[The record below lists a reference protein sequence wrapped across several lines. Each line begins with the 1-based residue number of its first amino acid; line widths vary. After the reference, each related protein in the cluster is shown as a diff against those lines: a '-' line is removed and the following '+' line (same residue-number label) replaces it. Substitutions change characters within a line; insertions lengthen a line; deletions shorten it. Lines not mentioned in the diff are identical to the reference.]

1 MIVKISHGYVLQ
13 KFENGKFIWQEFICG
28 DDCVYEDENGNT
40 LDADEAE
47 KQCHYVPYEMIQPA
61 MAWVIQLA
69 NYKSICREDTRP
81 VIKHWDAK
89 RSFLQDTIN
98 ALLSNNQQGVERL
111 VEILNELKTPEKVAN
126 EWNNYIGKLRNF
138 LIVRHIDYPEV

>member
-1 MIVKISHGYVLQ
+1 M
-13 KFENGKFIWQEFICG
+13 
-28 DDCVYEDENGNT
+28 
-40 LDADEAE
+40 
-47 KQCHYVPYEMIQPA
+47 
-61 MAWVIQLA
+61 A

-89 RSFLQDTIN
+89 QSFLQDTIN

-126 EWNNYIGKLRNF
+126 EWKNYIGKLRNF